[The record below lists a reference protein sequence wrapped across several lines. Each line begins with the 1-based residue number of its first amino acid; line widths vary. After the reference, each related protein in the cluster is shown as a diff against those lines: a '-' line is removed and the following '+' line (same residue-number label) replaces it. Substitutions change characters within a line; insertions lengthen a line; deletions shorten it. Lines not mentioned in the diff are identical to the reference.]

1 MITLHHLNRS
11 RSHRIL
17 WLLEEIGA
25 PYRVVHYQRD
35 AKTNLAPPELSAV
48 HPLGKSPMIEMDG
61 RLITESAAI
70 VEIVCAAHAPQ
81 MIPPTGSDAYV
92 EHLELM
98 HFAEGS
104 AMTPILLNLYV
115 SLLKDAGAPLQPRIQ
130 HQLDAHYRYM
140 NDKLRPSGH
149 YVLDDLSAVDIM
161 LSFPAEVAMRQERQA
176 DFPNLAAF
184 VDAIHARP
192 AYVRAVAAGKPAED

>member
-70 VEIVCAAHAPQ
+70 VAIVCAAHAPQ